1 MIRHYYYTRF
11 IQFICLNSIISLS
24 YLGISRGDQP
34 YPEVT
39 LKDGS
44 KITIGTYSF
53 SADFIEVDGLSE
65 QNPIDLGSE
74 NLIEIKLA
82 TLDPQK
88 KLFEFKVRRAATG
101 VQIRRPRMAP
111 YSTNRVL

>member
-1 MIRHYYYTRF
+1 MIRYYYYTRF

-44 KITIGTYSF
+44 KITIETYSF
-53 SADFIEVDGLSE
+53 SADFIEVDGLLE
-65 QNPIDLGSE
+65 KTPIELANE
-74 NLIEIKLA
+74 KLIEIKLA
-82 TLDPQK
+82 AVEPQK
-88 KLFEFKVRRAATG
+88 KL
-101 VQIRRPRMAP
+101 
-111 YSTNRVL
+111 S